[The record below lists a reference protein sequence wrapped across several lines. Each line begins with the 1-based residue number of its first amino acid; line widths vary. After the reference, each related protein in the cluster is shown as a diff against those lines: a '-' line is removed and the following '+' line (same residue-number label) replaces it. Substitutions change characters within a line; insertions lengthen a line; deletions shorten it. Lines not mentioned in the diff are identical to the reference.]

1 MAAAFFTS
9 IRMKAGMMATVVV
22 GMALMGCGCASLR
35 PPAQDREAWEAQQQ
49 QAAARQE
56 AAMEKD
62 PVGMSLY
69 FAYVGYCL
77 GEIGYALSK

>member
-1 MAAAFFTS
+1 
-9 IRMKAGMMATVVV
+9 MKAGVLTAVVV
-22 GMALMGCGCASLR
+22 GTVLMGCGCASLR

-56 AAMEKD
+56 SAMEKD